1 MKSATPLD
9 EAIAECER
17 FLARAKNLRQFKQE
31 PYYING
37 HLFHTHPSPQDTA
50 AVRRSSMDL
59 TKALAKLRTSPVG
72 TWTEKRNG

>member
-1 MKSATPLD
+1 MTNPLD

-17 FLARAKNLRQFKQE
+17 FLMRAKPLQRFKPE

-37 HLFHTHPSPQDTA
+37 HLFHTQPNHQDTA

-59 TKALAKLRTSPVG
+59 TKALAKLRASPVG
-72 TWTEKRNG
+72 TWTEKRNDPA